1 MIMSV
6 TEKISTLVDSKDEKF
21 KELANKVWEF
31 AETRFE
37 EFRSADLL
45 SNALEDEGFTLERD
59 VAGLETGFVASFGG
73 GKPVV
78 GILGEY
84 DALSGLSQKSG
95 SKSYDPI
102 IPQGNG
108 HGCGHNLLGVG
119 SLAAAIAVKDY
130 METNSLPGTVK
141 YFGCPAEESG
151 YGKAFMA
158 REGVFDSLDVA
169 FSWHPYTMNAVPHT
183 SSNAVI
189 HATFTFYGRSAH
201 AAQEPHLGRSAL
213 DAVELMNIGVNYM
226 REHMIDDARVH
237 YAITNPGGLAPNVV
251 QKEAEVTYLIR
262 APKPEQVQNLYKR
275 VENIARGAALMTET
289 EMEHQIEGSC
299 HNLIPNSTL
308 ERVMHQQM
316 DELGFPE
323 LNDQDIEFA
332 KAMYHT
338 FTDEG
343 RESAKSLFDKEYAS
357 QLDERP
363 IADVILPYS
372 EKLSFMNGSTDV
384 GNVSWKVPTAQCY
397 TSTWALATPFHTWQ
411 VVAQGKQNYA
421 HQGMLLAGKTMACT
435 AIRVLEDEDL
445 LSQAREEFKNRLDGD
460 QYESLIPQDLMP
472 PRRNVSEAVGV
483 E

>member
-1 MIMSV
+1 MNV
-6 TEKISTLVDSKDEKF
+6 TEKISALVDNKDEKF

-31 AETRFE
+31 AETRFD

-59 VAGLETGFVASFGG
+59 VAGLETGFIASFGK
-73 GKPVV
+73 GKPVI

-84 DALSGLSQKSG
+84 DALASLSQKSG
-95 SKSYDPI
+95 SSSYDPVT
-102 IPQGNG
+102 PQGNG

-119 SLAAAIAVKDY
+119 SLAAAVAVKDY
-130 METNSLPGTVK
+130 METNDLSGTVK

-169 FSWHPYTMNAVPHT
+169 FSWHPYTMNTVAHT

-189 HATFTFYGRSAH
+189 HATFTFKGRSAH
-201 AAQEPHLGRSAL
+201 AAAAPHLGRSAL

-237 YAITNPGGLAPNVV
+237 YAVTNSGGLAPNVV

-262 APKPEQVQNLYKR
+262 SPKPEQVQNLYKR

-289 EMEHQIEGSC
+289 ELEHQIEGSC
-299 HNLIPNSTL
+299 HNLIPNSAL

-316 DELGFPE
+316 KELGFPE
-323 LNDQDIEFA
+323 LDDQDIAFA
-332 KAMYHT
+332 KAIYHT
-338 FTDEG
+338 FSDED
-343 RESAKSLFDKEYAS
+343 RETAKSSLDKEFAS
-357 QLDERP
+357 KLDERP

-372 EKLSFMNGSTDV
+372 DQLSFMTGSTDV
-384 GNVSWKVPTAQCY
+384 GNVSWNVPTAQCY
-397 TSTWALATPFHTWQ
+397 TSTWAFATPFHTWQ

-435 AIRVLEDEDL
+435 AIRVLEDKEL
-445 LSQAREEFKNRLDGD
+445 LSQAQEEFKNRLDGD
-460 QYESLIPQDLMP
+460 QYESLIPQDLQP
-472 PRRNVSEAVGV
+472 PRHNSPEVVGV